1 MNRPEIQILAVSN
14 VYCRLMSFK
23 KTGDQEIGHH
33 HEYNH
38 GTLLAKG
45 KVLVEKF
52 DDDDNLVSSKVFTA
66 PTFIFIEKEVIHK
79 ITALEDDSLATCIH
93 ALRDLDDKIIDPSM
107 VIESTKLADDANQVD
122 RNKGIV
128 GVGEFYADKGIIIK
142 NVAKKK
148 MPK

>member
-23 KTGDQEIGHH
+23 KTGDQEIGHY

-66 PTFIFIEKEVIHK
+66 PTFIFIEKNVIHRL
-79 ITALEDDSLATCIH
+79 TSLEDDTIATCIH
-93 ALRDLDDKIIDPSM
+93 ALRDLDDEIIDPSM
-107 VIESTKLADDANQVD
+107 VIESQILADEANQVD

-128 GVGEFYADKGIIIK
+128 GVGEFYADKGVLVR
-142 NVAKKK
+142 NMAKKK
-148 MPK
+148 TLK

>member
-23 KTGDQEIGHH
+23 KTGDQEIGHY
-33 HEYNH
+33 HEYDH

-66 PTFIFIEKEVIHK
+66 PTFIFIAKDVIHRL
-79 ITALEDDSLATCIH
+79 TSLEDDTIATCIH
-93 ALRDLDDKIIDPSM
+93 ALRDLDDEIIDPSM
-107 VIESTKLADDANQVD
+107 VIESQILADEAWQVD

-128 GVGEFYADKGIIIK
+128 GVGEFYADKGVLVR
-142 NVAKKK
+142 NLAKKK
-148 MPK
+148 TPK

>member
-23 KTGDQEIGHH
+23 KTGDQEIGHY

-93 ALRDLDDKIIDPSM
+93 ALRDLDDEIIDPSM
-107 VIESTKLADDANQVD
+107 VIESTKLADEANQVD

-128 GVGEFYADKGIIIK
+128 GVGEFYADKGILIK
-142 NVAKKK
+142 NMAKKK